1 MHQIYLVTPLHSFG
15 DYKRKRWLVT
25 KQRINSEMAFITGLP
40 FLDSFNTYA
49 SVEPLDSRFIFRT
62 PYPLYVW

>member
-1 MHQIYLVTPLHSFG
+1 MHQTYLVTPLHSFG
-15 DYKRKRWLVT
+15 DYKRKWWLVT
-25 KQRINSEMAFITGLP
+25 KQRINSEKVFITGLP

-49 SVEPLDSRFIFRT
+49 RVERLDSRFILRP